1 MAVKTYSLARDGN
14 TFLSPH
20 FQVRE
25 FRSKDGTDR
34 ILINSDLIAVL
45 EKLYDHMNAKAINI
59 NSGYRTPAYSVKVKG
74 YATDQHTKGNAAD
87 IKVKKQD
94 GSYYSSNEVCC
105 ALEDLNHQ
113 GGVGRINKEYA
124 VHVDVRGCKCWFDET
139 NGMKTLSSWYSYLG
153 VKKSITA
160 SNKAP
165 KLSGAKT
172 GVDLSHHNNDN
183 GPVDFSKLKAAG
195 VEFVILHAGYGRYAN
210 QKDPFF
216 ESNYKAAKDAGLP
229 VGAYWYSYATDVAGA
244 RAEAQTFLQTI
255 KGKQFEYPVYFD
267 LEEPKQFKTGKTNV
281 SAMVAAF
288 CSTVEAA
295 GYFTGVYMSASYLRE
310 YVTDEV
316 KKRYTL
322 WVAQFAS
329 KCTYSGAGSVA
340 IWQATSK
347 GRINGVIGNV
357 DVNFAYVDF
366 PTEIKT
372 KGLNGFVLASGD
384 LDGDGK
390 VTAKDARL
398 ALRIAAGLAKATL
411 YQLRVGDLN
420 GNGKIDSSDA
430 RMILRKAAKL
440 K

>member
-1 MAVKTYSLARDGN
+1 MAVKTYSLSRDGN
-14 TFLSPH
+14 TYLSPN
-20 FQVRE
+20 FRVRE
-25 FRSKDGTDR
+25 YACKDGSDR
-34 ILINSDLIAVL
+34 ILINSDLVAIQ
-45 EKLYDHMNAKAINI
+45 EKLFAYLDAKAIN
-59 NSGYRTPAYSVKVKG
+59 NTSGYRTPSHSVKVGG

-87 IKVKKQD
+87 FKVTKQD
-94 GSYYSSNEVCC
+94 GSLYTADEICC

-113 GGVGRINKEYA
+113 GGVGKINKYS
-124 VHVDVRGCKCWFDET
+124 VHVDVRGYKCWFDET

-210 QKDPFF
+210 QKDPYF
-216 ESNYKAAKDAGLP
+216 ELNYKAAKAAGLP

-255 KGKQFEYPVYFD
+255 KGKQFEYPLYFD

-322 WVAQFAS
+322 WVAQYAS

-384 LDGDGK
+384 LNGDGNVNSSDARLALRAAAKLENLTPEQQKAGDMDGDGK
-390 VTAKDARL
+390 VTSADAREML
-398 ALRIAAGLAKATL
+398 K
-411 YQLRVGDLN
+411 
-420 GNGKIDSSDA
+420 
-430 RMILRKAAKL
+430 KAAK